1 MSVEALQSDK
11 RRKNE
16 SLMLSIRE
24 DAQWSGAL
32 LQACKDDMAKG
43 RMDQGRKAEEMGSE
57 LDRVTLSSR
66 FPVVQGT
73 LPETFPYRQI
83 FASRFACCARDAA
96 RWNAEGATM
105 RRFLAVG

>member
-32 LQACKDDMAKG
+32 LQACKGDMAKG

-73 LPETFPYRQI
+73 LPETFPYRQ
-83 FASRFACCARDAA
+83 FLLLALRAVLGTKPDGTPKVRPCDDFSR
-96 RWNAEGATM
+96 
-105 RRFLAVG
+105 